1 MPRVIE
7 TSRNTAPVD
16 GPQSFEAVGS
26 SSALPVYVG
35 VDPGKSGGIAALFS
49 SEDLRVWKTPK
60 SYFEI
65 LPVLQEIT
73 NVANGRQVVCAIEK
87 VSGYIGGGRFNPGAA
102 MFVFGQNF
110 GHWEAFLFVAGFQ
123 VTQIPPTVWTKHFSM
138 KKETV
143 TRLVKKRKTGEM
155 QKIVGKEAQPQWKRR
170 LLNKAQTL
178 YPKAKIHLDVAD
190 AVLLAHYCKT
200 AVRW

>member
-1 MPRVIE
+1 MPRVLE
-7 TSRNTAPVD
+7 MSGRTAPVD
-16 GPQSFEAVGS
+16 HPQSFGQA
-26 SSALPVYVG
+26 ATPLANTPVYVG
-35 VDPGKSGGIAALFS
+35 VDPGKSGGVAALFS
-49 SEDLRVWKTPK
+49 SEDLRLWKMPK
-60 SYFEI
+60 SYFEL
-65 LPVLQEIT
+65 LPLFQEIT
-73 NVANGRQVVCAIEK
+73 NAANGRPVVCTLEK
-87 VSGYIGGGRFNPGAA
+87 VSGYIGGRFNPGAA

-110 GHWEAFLFVAGFQ
+110 GHVEAFLFVAGIQ
-123 VTQIPPTVWTKHFSM
+123 VTQVQPSVWTKHYSM

-155 QKIVGKEAQPQWKRR
+155 QKITGKEAQPHWKRR
-170 LLNKAQTL
+170 LLGKAQTL

>member
-7 TSRNTAPVD
+7 TSRNTALVD
-16 GPQSFEAVGS
+16 GPQSFGS
-26 SSALPVYVG
+26 VIPVYVG
-35 VDPGKSGGIAALFS
+35 VDPGKSGGIAAIFS
-49 SEDLRVWKTPK
+49 SEDLRLWKMPK
-60 SYFEI
+60 SFFEI
-65 LPVLQEIT
+65 LPLFQEIT
-73 NVANGRQVVCAIEK
+73 NAANGRPVVCTLEK
-87 VSGYIGGGRFNPGAA
+87 VSGYIGGRFNPGAA

-110 GHWEAFLFVAGFQ
+110 GHIEAFLHVAGIQ
-123 VTQIPPTVWTKHFSM
+123 TIQALPRVWQKHYGM

-155 QKIVGKEAQPQWKRR
+155 QRVTGPEAQPKWKRR
-170 LLNKAQTL
+170 LLNKAQSI
-178 YPKAKIHLDVAD
+178 YPKSKIHLDVAD